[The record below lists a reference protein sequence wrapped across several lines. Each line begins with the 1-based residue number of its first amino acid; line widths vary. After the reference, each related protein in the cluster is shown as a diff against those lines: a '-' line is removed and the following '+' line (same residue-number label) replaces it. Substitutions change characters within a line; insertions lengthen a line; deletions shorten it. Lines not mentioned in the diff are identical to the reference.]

1 VQLTAAHFL
10 QARHELCEPCVR
22 GKSVQASHSKASAC
36 NRVPERICT
45 DVAGPYIEAAAP
57 DVGARYVVTA
67 IDQFSEVLQGGVHQA
82 QVGRSAVRA

>member
-1 VQLTAAHFL
+1 VSRACAA
-10 QARHELCEPCVR
+10 E
-22 GKSVQASHSKASAC
+22 KSVQTSHSKASAC

-67 IDQFSEVLQGGVHQA
+67 IDQFSVLQGGVHQA